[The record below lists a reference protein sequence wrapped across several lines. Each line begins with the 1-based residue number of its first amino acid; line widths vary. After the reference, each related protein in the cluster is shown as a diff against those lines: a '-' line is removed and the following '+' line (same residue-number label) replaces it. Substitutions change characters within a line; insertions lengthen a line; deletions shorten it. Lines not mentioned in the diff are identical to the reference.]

1 MSRHWWSI
9 EVRDGSFSA
18 QTWRDAHG
26 DALIEAAV
34 AHGAKL
40 WDWVSLPWGMV
51 FEIAFA
57 EPSDWLRYRG
67 LPAVSAALDAVPDRV
82 NGLYIYP
89 GRGGS
94 AGAGKPRRPPPPAGA
109 GAAPLPEEP
118 PPVIVAGNHP
128 PAEFQPPSLAKA
140 S

>member
-1 MSRHWWSI
+1 VALHWWSI

-26 DALIEAAV
+26 EAMIEAAIT
-34 AHGAKL
+34 HGARE
-40 WDWVSLPWGMV
+40 WGWVNQPWGTV
-51 FEIAFA
+51 FEVAFA
-57 EPSDWLRYRG
+57 EPEDWTRYRD
-67 LPAVSAALDAVPDRV
+67 LPAVRAALDAVPDRI

-94 AGAGKPRRPPPPAGA
+94 AGAGKPRRPRLPRGA
-109 GAAPLPEEP
+109 GAAPVPEEP
-118 PPVIVAGNHP
+118 SPVLVAGRP
-128 PAEFQPPSLAKA
+128 PAEFQPPTISVA